1 MSSLQAGVLVFLLMF
16 VLLITWVL
24 YWCCHKTVAK
34 INAQIDALEE
44 RIRARRAFGS
54 AIVIASYAHG
64 LDPEPILQAHE
75 DESALLSLLQ
85 LGRRHNR
92 AARQGRERMWH

>member
-1 MSSLQAGVLVFLLMF
+1 MSSFQIAVLIFLGLFMLFVVF
-16 VLLITWVL
+16 VL
-24 YWCCHKTVAK
+24 YWCWHKK
-34 INAQIDALEE
+34 IVQIHAHLDVLEK
-44 RIRARRAFGS
+44 RIKARRVFGS